1 MKEMMKKLEEL
12 ENIATIADKEYEN
25 EPENEEKE
33 SAFDIAYKNEY
44 IFFNEVAEE
53 IVKITSGK
61 IELKTAR
68 EMLRTKR
75 NELKVLFN

>member
-12 ENIATIADKEYEN
+12 ENIATIADNEYEN

-33 SAFDIAYKNEY
+33 NAFDIAYKNEY
-44 IFFNEVAEE
+44 NFFNEVAEE

>member
-12 ENIATIADKEYEN
+12 ENIATIADKECEN

>member
-33 SAFDIAYKNEY
+33 NAFDIAYKNEY

-61 IELKTAR
+61 IELKIAR